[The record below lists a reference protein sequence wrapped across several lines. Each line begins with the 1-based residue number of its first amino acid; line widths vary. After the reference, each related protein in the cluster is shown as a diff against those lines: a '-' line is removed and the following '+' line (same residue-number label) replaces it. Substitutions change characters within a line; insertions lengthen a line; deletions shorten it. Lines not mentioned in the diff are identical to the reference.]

1 MPDLL
6 IENGRMLL
14 ADGWSPPGY
23 LAISGGKIT
32 ALGTGPLP
40 RELRE
45 MGGEWINAH
54 HMAVMPGLTNAH
66 THLSQTF
73 MRGLSGGRPLLRW
86 LKELIWPL
94 QAAMTLPELE
104 LAALLG
110 MVENLRCGATH
121 VVDHQK
127 ITRTPAFSQA
137 VCAAASQ
144 TGLHLTL
151 ARAWADKGA
160 NAESPE
166 AILAELSA
174 LFEQYSGTGTC
185 SPGGTRIRIASGP
198 LTPWRATA
206 GTLQK
211 THTLAQHWGSGTHI
225 HVSETRDEVK
235 MTLEETGMRPVA
247 WLDQLG
253 ILGPNC
259 QVVHATWL
267 EDHEIELLR
276 ERDALV
282 VHCPIANAVLGSGIA
297 RVEDLRREGVRIH
310 LGTDGPASNDN
321 QDCFD
326 NMKAAL
332 MVAHLRENDPTQ
344 LSPVDVVRMATA
356 GKTLAAGGEADLI
369 LVNFNHV
376 NAMPLHDIDSAL
388 TLSCHGSDVDTV
400 IVAGQVLMRAKR
412 VLILDENALLQEC
425 QHAVIG
431 LRKRAGLD

>member
-14 ADGWSPPGY
+14 PEGWSQPGY
-23 LAISGGKIT
+23 LAIASGKIT
-32 ALGTGPLP
+32 ALGTGPVP
-40 RELRE
+40 ETLRQGTHE
-45 MGGEWINAH
+45 FIDARC
-54 HMAVMPGLTNAH
+54 MAVMPGLKNAH

-94 QAAMTLPELE
+94 QAAMTLPELK

-110 MVENLRCGATH
+110 MVENLRCGATQ

-127 ITRTPAFSQA
+127 ITKTPEFSQA
-137 VCAAASQ
+137 VCAAAQQ
-144 TGLHLTL
+144 TGMLLTL

-166 AILAELSA
+166 FILSELGA
-174 LFEQYSGTGTC
+174 LFEQYDGDAH
-185 SPGGTRIRIASGP
+185 IRIASGP

-206 GTLQK
+206 DTLQK
-211 THTLAQHWGSGTHI
+211 THALAQRWGSGTHI
-225 HVSETRDEVK
+225 HVSETREEVK
-235 MTLEETGMRPVA
+235 MTQAETGLRPVA

-253 ILGPNC
+253 ILGPDC

-267 EDHEIELLR
+267 EDTEIDLLR

-282 VHCPIANAVLGSGIA
+282 VHCPVSNAVLGSGIA
-297 RVEDLRREGVRIH
+297 RVEDLRRAGVRIH

-321 QDCFD
+321 QDSFD

-332 MVAHLRENDPTQ
+332 LVAHLRENDPTQ
-344 LSPVDVVRMATA
+344 LSPVDVVRMSTA

-369 LVNFNHV
+369 VVDLNNI
-376 NAMPLHDIDSAL
+376 NAIPLHDIDSAL

-400 IVAGQVLMRAKR
+400 IVAGKVLMRAKR

-425 QHAVIG
+425 QQAVIG